1 MIDTKLENK
10 ILSYYRDGS
19 EIELMSY
26 VLNVD
31 IDTILQTVRNYK
43 EQSKYKNSYTIEFK
57 TMIAERDMNG
67 ISRTSIKNELD
78 IHESTIRKFCTKYG
92 VAKKEKET
100 ESESDEV
107 YTYYSNGLLLDS
119 CPKCSSKKLN
129 VIIEY
134 FGEEKYCMNCSSQF
148 KQVGDTIHILN
159 WEYID

>member
-1 MIDTKLENK
+1 MIDTELENK
-10 ILSYYRDGS
+10 ILKHYRGGS

-78 IHESTIRKFCTKYG
+78 IHENTIRKFCTKYG
-92 VAKKEKET
+92 VAKKETET
-100 ESESDEV
+100 ESDEE
-107 YTYYSNGLLLDS
+107 YSYYSEGLLLDN
-119 CPKCSSKKLN
+119 CPKCNSRKLN
-129 VIIEY
+129 IIMEY
-134 FGEEKYCMNCSSQF
+134 NGEEKYCMDCSSQF
-148 KQVGDTIHILN
+148 KQVDNAIHILN
-159 WEYID
+159 WEYIN